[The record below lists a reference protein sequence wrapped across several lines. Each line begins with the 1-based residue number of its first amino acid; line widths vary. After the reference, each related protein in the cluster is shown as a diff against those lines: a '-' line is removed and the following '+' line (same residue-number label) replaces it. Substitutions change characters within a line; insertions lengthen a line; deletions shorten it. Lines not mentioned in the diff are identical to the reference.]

1 MACSTCSSG
10 GGCSTTSGK
19 VGGCGSKGGC
29 SAGCTRLNVFDWLQ
43 DVELPDNFQ
52 GFDIVEIRFKGGRK
66 EFFRNDKRL
75 PLVTGDAVVVDAA
88 GAGWH
93 LGHVSL
99 KGELVRLQMR
109 KKKAATDSK
118 DIRGIL
124 RVATPDDEER
134 WQAVRDL
141 ENGTM
146 FRARALVSELR
157 LRMKLSDVEYQ
168 ADRTKAL
175 FFYSAED
182 RVDFRDL
189 IRRLADEFRVRV
201 EMRQISLRQEAGR
214 IGGIG
219 VCGRELCCSTWLQD
233 FKTVSTTAARYQ
245 NLSLNPQKLAGQCGR
260 LKCCLNYELDA
271 YLDALKDI
279 PSVQRPLQTEKGE
292 AFLQKTDIFRKR
304 MWFAFKGDNNWVML
318 STERVREL
326 LEMNKRGEKIDNLL
340 APRPEAEFVPEVTAM
355 VEDSLDRL
363 DDKIKSGAGKRG
375 KRKKKEGPGRPEG
388 AAGEAVAP
396 ESRAGGDRRPS
407 GEGRGGEGRGGSGR
421 RGSSRDADARPVRAD
436 ANSNEGSAP
445 APRDAF
451 AAPDA
456 VATPGLTPPAD
467 IRPDLPAGA
476 ESAEQRGRRGAAA
489 RPLNRRGGRGR
500 NGGGGAGS
508 DESTPT
514 DGRPAEGNRPD
525 RAERLSRSE
534 GRPRGDGSFERPGA
548 SGPRPPR
555 PAAAPGAEGPPRVQ
569 PDGAAAAPRT
579 RREGGEP
586 RRDGQ
591 GGEGRGEGGRGEGE
605 RGESGRGNRRGGRGR
620 GPRPEGS
627 TGADKNTPSAP
638 PSGV

>member
-1 MACSTCSSG
+1 M
-10 GGCSTTSGK
+10 
-19 VGGCGSKGGC
+19 
-29 SAGCTRLNVFDWLQ
+29 
-43 DVELPDNFQ
+43 ELPDNFQ
-52 GFDIVEIRFKGGRK
+52 GFDIAEIRFKGGRK

-75 PLVTGDAVVVDAA
+75 PLVTGDAVVVEAA

-109 KKKAATDSK
+109 KKKVATDSK
-118 DIRGIL
+118 EIRGIL
-124 RVATPDDEER
+124 RVATPEDEER

-146 FRARALVSELR
+146 FRARAVVSELR

-271 YLDALKDI
+271 YIDALKDI

-326 LEMNKRGEKIDNLL
+326 LDMNKRGEKVESLL
-340 APRPEAEFVPEVTAM
+340 APRLEAEIMPEVTAM

-363 DDKIKSGAGKRG
+363 DDKIKSSAGKRN
-375 KRKKKEGPGRPEG
+375 KRKKKDGSPARPEG
-388 AAGEAVAP
+388 TTAAAD
-396 ESRAGGDRRPS
+396 SRPAA
-407 GEGRGGEGRGGSGR
+407 GR
-421 RGSSRDADARPVRAD
+421 RGTSREAEARPKAGLPMGGND
-436 ANSNEGSAP
+436 TAAP
-445 APRDAF
+445 SEAF

-456 VATPGLTPPAD
+456 VATPGLTPPVDA
-467 IRPDLPAGA
+467 RPSFPDSD
-476 ESAEQRGRRGAAA
+476 SAEQRGRRGAAA
-489 RPLNRRGGRGR
+489 RPLNRRGGRNR
-500 NGGGGAGS
+500 NGASSAGTDAPQSGGDNGAARRPN
-508 DESTPT
+508 E
-514 DGRPAEGNRPD
+514 GRPAEGNRPD
-525 RAERLSRSE
+525 RAERLARSE
-534 GRPRGDGSFERPGA
+534 GSRRPDGNFNRPGA
-548 SGPRPPR
+548 DAPRAPR
-555 PAAAPGAEGPPRVQ
+555 PAGADGQSGARPEGGTGEQQPPRN
-569 PDGAAAAPRT
+569 
-579 RREGGEP
+579 RREGNEP
-586 RRDGQ
+586 RR
-591 GGEGRGEGGRGEGE
+591 EGRGD
-605 RGESGRGNRRGGRGR
+605 RGGRNRR
-620 GPRPEGS
+620 GPRPDGS
-627 TGADKNTPSAP
+627 GSNASSTPPTPGPAGA
-638 PSGV
+638 